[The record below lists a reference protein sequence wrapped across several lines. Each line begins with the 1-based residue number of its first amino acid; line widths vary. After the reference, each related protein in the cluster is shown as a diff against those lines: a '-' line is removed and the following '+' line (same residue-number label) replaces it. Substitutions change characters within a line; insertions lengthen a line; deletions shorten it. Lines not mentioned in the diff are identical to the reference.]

1 MDGRGPRHDTRMNE
15 ADDAP
20 ELSVVIPIYNEEE
33 ILRSSVEE
41 LIGDLDTAGITHEIW
56 LAENGSRDQTIEI
69 ATELREEHPQVDFFS
84 YPEPNYGGALREGI
98 FRARGRF
105 VVCEEIDLC
114 DVNFL
119 DGEPFKPVDSAW
131 NRAFEGLPGGE
142 YTITVEASDYYGNI
156 ADRVEI
162 TITLEGGPVDPTGGD
177 TDTAGDGSGGESDS
191 SDPSDTNDTFVSEGD
206 DSSGGD
212 TDGSGGGASD
222 DGGSSSGCSV
232 GTEGGAGGSIALM
245 LGLFGLGFV
254 RRRR

>member
-1 MDGRGPRHDTRMNE
+1 MPTF
-15 ADDAP
+15 
-20 ELSVVIPIYNEEE
+20 EEE
-33 ILRSSVEE
+33 SGFVAMRTTIASPALEGLE
-41 LIGDLDTAGITHEIW
+41 GITGGEIT
-56 LAENGSRDQTIEI
+56 LCT
-69 ATELREEHPQVDFFS
+69 T
-84 YPEPNYGGALREGI
+84 
-98 FRARGRF
+98 
-105 VVCEEIDLC
+105 DLC